1 MPTDRCST
9 DLAEL
14 YDAIMARLKGKAIN
28 SAGAKGR
35 SVGYAE
41 TKLDDMIAMYRQ
53 LYKQCGDGSGLPP
66 IENLLASSGQR
77 GVLRVSFG
85 R

>member
-1 MPTDRCST
+1 MTTDRCST

-14 YDAIMARLKGKAIN
+14 YDAIMARVKGKAVA

-35 SVGYAE
+35 SVGYGE
-41 TKLDDMIAMYRQ
+41 TKLEDMIALYRQ
-53 LYKQCGDGSGLPP
+53 LYARCGAGSGLPP
-66 IENLLASSGQR
+66 VESLAASTAPR
-77 GVLRVSFG
+77 GVLRLSVV